1 MRIVVFGANGGTGR
15 TLTQQAID
23 ADHAVVAVTRKPQEF
38 PLSHE
43 RLTVAE
49 ADVHDRLATAEA
61 IAGADVVLSALGV
74 PFTRKPITIYSDG
87 TASIAA
93 AMERHGVKRLVVVS
107 SSAMEPT
114 HHVDGGFFLN
124 RVMQPLVTATIGK
137 TTYADMRRMEAFL
150 RSSDLDWT
158 VMRPGGLFDAD
169 APTDYELHENSSDR
183 VFTSR
188 SDLAA
193 AMLAQ
198 GTSTEWLRKCV
209 AVNTVQGTPS
219 LMEMFRREALGSH

>member
-61 IAGADVVLSALGV
+61 IAGANVVLSALGV

-93 AMERHGVKRLVVVS
+93 AMERH
-107 SSAMEPT
+107 SA
-114 HHVDGGFFLN
+114 
-124 RVMQPLVTATIGK
+124 
-137 TTYADMRRMEAFL
+137 
-150 RSSDLDWT
+150 SSDTPPSLC
-158 VMRPGGLFDAD
+158 RAG
-169 APTDYELHENSSDR
+169 APPASTAR
-183 VFTSR
+183 TFTP
-188 SDLAA
+188 AA
-193 AMLAQ
+193 A
-198 GTSTEWLRKCV
+198 
-209 AVNTVQGTPS
+209 
-219 LMEMFRREALGSH
+219 